1 MQSLFEIQKCTQDSL
16 RDSTVMTVWND
27 VCSEKCK
34 MYYIDSALEI
44 DQECNTVFR
53 LFVGHFLMNITNW
66 GIIFNYQ

>member
-1 MQSLFEIQKCTQDSL
+1 MQNLFEIQKCTPDQTPDSL
-16 RDSTVMTVWND
+16 RDSTLITVCND

-53 LFVGHFLMNITNW
+53 LFERHF
-66 GIIFNYQ
+66 